1 MSFLTNKT
9 LDLECEDLLS
19 PVTGLC
25 LSFTLTHLTTTYIFI
40 KIYLRVKHSRTIR
53 IAEEKNSDF
62 SILDFKK
69 LLMLLFL
76 LCICMFCRDLVRQK
90 QIYMIQADPSPPP
103 MLVLSAV
110 VGSLWSTLF
119 IWTRK
124 DIRAFVKRKIR
135 GQFEYLFPNLNWRK
149 TKIEPAKLVP
159 NPDPTA
165 TASNSKL
172 ESLIS
177 NLRKSNVIS

>member
-110 VGSLWSTLF
+110 LGSLWSTFF

-149 TKIEPAKLVP
+149 TKIEPAKMVP
-159 NPDPTA
+159 NPDPRA
-165 TASNSKL
+165 TASNS
-172 ESLIS
+172 
-177 NLRKSNVIS
+177 NL